1 MPQSKSKPQSKYDPF
16 FSRSMEHLPI
26 AQAFFAQH
34 LPPHLHEPA
43 DLDTLIRFD
52 RTNTNVQL
60 AQRCRDIAYKA
71 QMQGGATLLLCAEH
85 QSEEDITMPVRFLGY
100 NAGDLYDYIKK
111 HKKLPVV
118 INFLFYHGYQ
128 APYPHHDTLQAYY
141 DHPAWG
147 SQELTLR
154 LHVIDATQIS
164 DQELLKHGHCAPM
177 ALLLKH
183 GSKGNFELA
192 PDAYREVFQAC
203 VEAVG
208 DDYIYTMLTYA
219 AELSNPLAGKNI
231 FSFIEQVLSN
241 KQDVIMTYGQQLRQ
255 EGRREAVL
263 DVARTMISKGYD
275 PREVKTLTG
284 ISQEEIKE
292 TKPAKKMKEK
302 S

>member
-1 MPQSKSKPQSKYDPF
+1 MPQSKPQSKYDPF

-34 LPPHLHEPA
+34 LPPHLHEHT

-100 NAGDLYDYIKK
+100 NAGDLYGYIKK

-118 INFLFYHGYQ
+118 LNFLFYHGPQ
-128 APYPHHDTLQAYY
+128 SPYPHHDTLQAYY

-154 LHVIDATQIS
+154 FHVIDATQIS
-164 DQELLKHGHCAPM
+164 DQEFLKHGHCAPM
-177 ALLLKH
+177 SLLLKH
-183 GSKGNFELA
+183 GRKGNFELE
-192 PDAYREVFQAC
+192 PDAYRQVFQAC

-208 DDYIYTMLTYA
+208 DDYLYTMLTYA
-219 AELSNPLAGKNI
+219 AELSNPLVGKKI
-231 FSFIEQVLSN
+231 FSFIEEVLSN

-255 EGRREAVL
+255 EGRQKAVL

-284 ISQEEIKE
+284 LSQEEIKE
-292 TKPAKKMKEK
+292 AKPAKKMKKK